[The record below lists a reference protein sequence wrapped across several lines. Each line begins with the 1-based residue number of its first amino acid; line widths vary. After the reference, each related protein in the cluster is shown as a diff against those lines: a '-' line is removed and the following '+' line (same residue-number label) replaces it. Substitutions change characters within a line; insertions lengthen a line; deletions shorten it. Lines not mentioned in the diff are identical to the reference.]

1 MKRIAAPGLTIIKI
15 FEALRLRAY
24 LCPAG
29 IPTIGWGH
37 TRGVKMG
44 DTCTYLQ
51 AEQWL
56 REDCRDAE
64 RAVNARV
71 KVPLTQNQ
79 FDALVSFV
87 FNVGGGAFASSTM
100 LRKLNAGDYVG
111 AAEQFPRWNKSGGKV
126 LRGLTLRRER
136 EQNLFLKQSEN

>member
-1 MKRIAAPGLTIIKI
+1 MRVSTPGLNIIKSS
-15 FEALRLRAY
+15 EALRLRAY

-37 TRGVKMG
+37 TRGVKVG
-44 DTCTYLQ
+44 DMCTHLQ
-51 AEQWL
+51 AEQFL

-100 LRKLNAGDYVG
+100 LRKLNAGDYAG

-136 EQNLFLKQSEN
+136 ERSLFLKPMEN